1 MRFRFIDLAPASPPA
16 VRIPVPPPPGGVAGG
31 WGGPVGV
38 TEQKGVAGPV
48 GRGLLGGWLGAPPLG
63 CSRLITRQNVKSIR
77 WGAAQAAAGHGIL
90 ACASV
95 WELSRWGWRGRLSI
109 CRVGRSARSDLPA
122 QVDGMGREGRRALC
136 CGRHRPGSEWTGPDP
151 AAHPAWPRLPP
162 GRLPCREGHGR
173 VGAPAQGP
181 GYGGGG

>member
-1 MRFRFIDLAPASPPA
+1 MILLAPPLPRSEFRSRLPQGAWL
-16 VRIPVPPPPGGVAGG
+16 GAGAAL
-31 WGGPVGV
+31 WGSL
-38 TEQKGVAGPV
+38 TRKGCQAQWGEAYW
-48 GRGLLGGWLGAPPLG
+48 GGWLGAPPLG
-63 CSRLITRQNVKSIR
+63 RSRLITRQNVKSIR
-77 WGAAQAAAGHGIL
+77 WGAAQSEAGQRIL

-122 QVDGMGREGRRALC
+122 QVGGMGREGRRASC
-136 CGRHRPGSEWTGPDP
+136 CGHRRPGSERTGPDP

-173 VGAPAQGP
+173 VGTPAQGP
-181 GYGGGG
+181 GYG